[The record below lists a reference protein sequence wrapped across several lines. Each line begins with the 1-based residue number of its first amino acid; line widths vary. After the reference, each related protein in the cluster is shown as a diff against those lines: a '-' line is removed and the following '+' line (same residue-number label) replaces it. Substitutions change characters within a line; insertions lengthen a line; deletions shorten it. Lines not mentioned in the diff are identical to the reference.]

1 MSSDGRLQVSVCHGA
16 QLVLLFVGFF
26 LGGGGGTVP
35 GDQMV
40 DCRGLIVKVPS
51 WLCCLFVGLVDCVSD
66 DQLQWSDCQGARL
79 VALFVCVQ
87 DRPCSL

>member
-1 MSSDGRLQVSVCHGA
+1 MSWCPTGA
-16 QLVLLFVGFF
+16 AVGGFWV
-26 LGGGGGTVP
+26 GGGGTVP

-40 DCRGLIVKVPS
+40 DCWGLIVKVPN

-66 DQLQWSDCQGARL
+66 GQLQWSDCQGARL